1 MKTIKPKAKIKPVEL
16 KMTIKTQ
23 NAMVLDDKDIYK
35 VECVNVNDSNIE
47 MVKENNFVQEINSI
61 EVQPIPISIS
71 KKLSTTELPETT
83 TIEQMM
89 DNILDNPKKEENFN
103 SNSNLVNVSFTLTK
117 RQHALFEKKGGVKW
131 LKKKL
136 VN

>member
-16 KMTIKTQ
+16 TMTVDINTIKPQ
-23 NAMVLDDKDIYK
+23 NEMILDDKDIHNIE
-35 VECVNVNDSNIE
+35 VVNVNDSNIE
-47 MVKENNFVQEINSI
+47 MVKESNFVQEQEQDKLFINGVEI
-61 EVQPIPISIS
+61 LPIP
-71 KKLSTTELPETT
+71 KELPT

-89 DNILDNPKKEENFN
+89 DNILDKKEENLN
-103 SNSNLVNVSFTLTK
+103 PNLVHVSFTLTK

>member
-16 KMTIKTQ
+16 KMTVDVKPKDT
-23 NAMVLDDKDIYK
+23 MVLNDEDISN
-35 VECVNVNDSNIE
+35 VEVVNVNDSNIE
-47 MVKENNFVQEINSI
+47 MVKENNFVQEIDSI
-61 EVQPIPISIS
+61 EVQSIPIPIP
-71 KKLSTTELPETT
+71 KELSTTELPETT

-89 DNILDNPKKEENFN
+89 DNILDKKEENLN
-103 SNSNLVNVSFTLTK
+103 PNLVHVSFTLTK

>member
-16 KMTIKTQ
+16 NMTVDVKPKDT
-23 NAMVLDDKDIYK
+23 MVLNDKDISK
-35 VECVNVNDSNIE
+35 VEVVNVNDSNIE
-47 MVKENNFVQEINSI
+47 MVKESNYLQEQDKLFINGVEI
-61 EVQPIPISIS
+61 LPIP
-71 KKLSTTELPETT
+71 KELSTTELPKTT

-89 DNILDNPKKEENFN
+89 DNILDKKEENLN
-103 SNSNLVNVSFTLTK
+103 PNLVHVSFTLTK

>member
-16 KMTIKTQ
+16 KMTVDVKPQ
-23 NAMVLDDKDIYK
+23 NTNSL
-35 VECVNVNDSNIE
+35 NDSNIE
-47 MVKENNFVQEINSI
+47 MVKENNFVQEIDSI
-61 EVQPIPISIS
+61 EVQPIPIS
-71 KKLSTTELPETT
+71 KELSTTELPETT

-89 DNILDNPKKEENFN
+89 DNILDKKQKQNPNP
-103 SNSNLVNVSFTLTK
+103 NLVNVSFTLTK

>member
-16 KMTIKTQ
+16 KMTIKPQ
-23 NAMVLDDKDIYK
+23 NTNSL
-35 VECVNVNDSNIE
+35 NDSNIE
-47 MVKENNFVQEINSI
+47 MVKENNFVQEINNI
-61 EVQPIPISIS
+61 EVQSIPIPIS
-71 KKLSTTELPETT
+71 KELSTTELPETT

-89 DNILDNPKKEENFN
+89 DNILDNPKKEENPN
-103 SNSNLVNVSFTLTK
+103 SNPNLVNVSFTLTK